1 MSDTE
6 ITGDNVGAE
15 VSVSVVPSLPPDH
28 FTSTSQHESP
38 QDILPP
44 LLNMNLNQ
52 QIVKIY
58 HLVVAVH

>member
-1 MSDTE
+1 MGHT
-6 ITGDNVGAE
+6 
-15 VSVSVVPSLPPDH
+15 SVASLPPDH
-28 FTSTSQHESP
+28 FTSTRLHEAP
-38 QDILPP
+38 QDTLSLSLSSSS